1 MPLEIERKY
10 LVPDLGFTQNAR
22 NSTITQGYLFSN
34 SHSVFRVRISDDTA
48 TLTVKKK
55 ISDMERLEYEYP
67 IPIEHAKELVIHFCE
82 NRIIEKIRYL
92 VDHEGKTWEIDE
104 FLGAN
109 SGLIVA
115 EIELNDKNEKFSL
128 PPWVGKEVTHD
139 GRYINSNLVKHPY
152 SQWETVKEK

>member
-22 NSTITQGYLFSN
+22 HSTITQGYLFSDC
-34 SHSVFRVRISDDTA
+34 HSVLRVRISDDTA

-67 IPIEHAKELVIHFCE
+67 IPLEHAKELITHFCE
-82 NRIIEKIRYL
+82 DRLIEKIRYL

-109 SGLIVA
+109 AGLIVA

-128 PPWVGKEVTHD
+128 PPWVGEEVTHD

-152 SQWETVKEK
+152 SQWKIVKEK